1 MSAERWWMSA
11 ERWWMSAER
20 WWMSAERWWMS
31 AERWWAQRCVASRNC
46 TAAST
51 MMPMKPISM

>member
-1 MSAERWWMSA
+1 MSA